1 MGNAVNEVLMEN
13 EEREEKG
20 GIGNVLRYSSYTGLS
35 CQFGVTGNERDP
47 HFCRFLHILVI
58 LAGLQAYI
66 RAFI

>member
-1 MGNAVNEVLMEN
+1 MEN
-13 EEREEKG
+13 EEHEKKG
-20 GIGNVLRYSSYTGLS
+20 GIGNVACCSSYTVLI
-35 CQFGVTGNERDP
+35 CQCGVTGNERDP